1 MLSCRC
7 QDSTHPSHRHAL
19 CENIAS
25 EPNGLCK
32 MCHDLLS
39 RKGDARVQ
47 PPQAFCVSEF
57 IDDLA
62 VSAIREAGRR
72 DIMLRVVPAEH
83 DAEILGDQQSLAAA
97 IRNLLQN
104 AIEFTRPRSTVTL
117 RTAASVDRVL
127 IEVQD
132 ERGGVHEDHNAESFH
147 PFEPHGSDPTELGVD
162 LAYTQWAVMVNGGRL
177 YVRKQPGCGC
187 ACVVDLPRH
196 LDQSAE
202 INQALDGVHLRVSR
216 EPYH

>member
-19 CENIAS
+19 CENIGS

-32 MCHDLLS
+32 TCHDLLS

-47 PPQAFCVSEF
+47 LPQAFSVSGF

-62 VSAIREAGRR
+62 ASAIRETSRC

-83 DAEILGDQQSLAAA
+83 DAEILGDQQTLAAA

-104 AIEFTRPRSTVTL
+104 AITFTRRRSTVTL
-117 RTAASVDRVL
+117 RTAASVNRVL
-127 IEVQD
+127 IEVLD
-132 ERGGVHEDHNAESFH
+132 ERGGLPEGHNATLLH
-147 PFEPHGSDPTELGVD
+147 PFEPRGSDPTGLGVD
-162 LAYTQWAVMVNGGRL
+162 LAYTQWAVMVNGGRF
-177 YVRKQPGCGC
+177 YVRKGPG
-187 ACVVDLPRH
+187 
-196 LDQSAE
+196 
-202 INQALDGVHLRVSR
+202 
-216 EPYH
+216 